1 MISPNF
7 RAMHSAER
15 RPEAPGATVAVLVPH
30 KLGSALARQM
40 PGRQVGCTMLLSLLL
55 ASCAYRQDAGPSA
68 AHGGE
73 TAAPESAQEAAGAVN
88 EGSASSPAAIHAE
101 GAPARRRGDAFSEMS
116 RTPLH
121 RETAWLPEAWHGSP
135 EDMPPPPDINAS
147 LDMSVADSSPPV
159 PAPAAALLDIDRESV
174 RHWVRLSPWYALPIL
189 LALGMP
195 LIGTMGRRM
204 PRWRPARREEP
215 SVSLEG
221 MPASEAGEIL
231 VDGAI
236 TSIPMGV
243 GAMAALPWSPV
254 PDPLSREDWTS
265 DVVVLYEP
273 LTETRWNF
281 ATRASYVLRI
291 DAYTRAAKR
300 CGDETNRLSP
310 ASAQGRDGESE
321 AVSPTATSPAHMEQ
335 AIVFASPAVHQPVIE
350 EERLPANEAAVAMD
364 APVLAEAILR
374 TPLIERVEA
383 ILARTLPQ
391 ERAVLDIEDGFPVIV
406 VSDEAPLPAM
416 LLSELEAA
424 LLESHDP
431 ESAQAT
437 WLLTQV
443 LALRM
448 ARADKPEVDAL
459 HRAATALA
467 LHGNERADGESPEH
481 WRARRIELDLARA
494 ARQSGASRLLALRT
508 MAAHH
513 ADALETGTAP
523 VLKAWIRVLL
533 YWARHQLGDSALA
546 RFADAA
552 ALAERLR
559 EVPGKADGGQLL
571 LVDVLLRRAQ
581 VEHGGVRAR
590 TLAEAQRLAEASFAR
605 APTGRAALAVAEAA
619 LERGRHTQPRIAA
632 EAFSHAL
639 AHAFIAGSDPRWHAA
654 SLRLRLAIQLAYE
667 SLPGMP
673 VQGNVALEL
682 AQKLDRLPAPPA
694 DAIDSMAL
702 AFIRH
707 GEYGQACRL
716 CAEAWQAGA
725 RAPALLETWRLAS
738 AHWARG
744 LASPR
749 SRSEWQDNERL
760 RRVANQMQ

>member
-55 ASCAYRQDAGPSA
+55 ASCAYRQDAGPSV

-73 TAAPESAQEAAGAVN
+73 TATPESAHEAMSAGKG
-88 EGSASSPAAIHAE
+88 GSPSSPAIVHAE
-101 GAPARRRGDAFSEMS
+101 RTPARRRGDASGTS
-116 RTPLH
+116 HTTLH
-121 RETAWLPEAWHGSP
+121 RDTASLPEAWNGLSP

-147 LDMSVADSSPPV
+147 LDMSAADSSPPV

-195 LIGTMGRRM
+195 LIGIMGRRM
-204 PRWRPARREEP
+204 PRRSPVRREP
-215 SVSLEG
+215 SVSLED

-231 VDGAI
+231 VDGI
-236 TSIPMGV
+236 VTNIPMGV
-243 GAMAALPWSPV
+243 GAMAAPPWSPV
-254 PDPLSREDWTS
+254 SDPLSREDWRPETA
-265 DVVVLYEP
+265 VRYEP

-281 ATRASYVLRI
+281 VTRASYVLRI

-300 CGDETNRLSP
+300 CGDETDRLSP
-310 ASAQGRDGESE
+310 ASAQGRDGEGE
-321 AVSPTATSPAHMEQ
+321 AVSPTAASPAHMEQ

-350 EERLPANEAAVAMD
+350 EERLPANEAVVAMD
-364 APVLAEAILR
+364 APALAEAILR

-391 ERAVLDIEDGFPVIV
+391 ERAVLDIEDGFPAIV
-406 VSDEAPLPAM
+406 VSDEAPLPAE

-431 ESAQAT
+431 EGAQAT

-467 LHGNERADGESPEH
+467 LHGERADGQSREH

-494 ARQSGASRLLALRT
+494 ARQNGASRLLALRA

-559 EVPGKADGGQLL
+559 EVPGKADEGQLL

-605 APTGRAALAVAEAA
+605 APTGRAALAVAETA
-619 LERGRHTQPRIAA
+619 LERGRHAQPRVAA

-639 AHAFIAGSDPRWHAA
+639 AHAFIAGSDLRWHAA